1 MSTTHHWMQPVRCA
15 HQSLRRSSALESEQ
29 VILVPRGLRGTG
41 HWLVGYLAHNRGGR
55 TWHIE
60 VAAVQGFNVP
70 TFALLTMGESWVA
83 YTPAFRSLM
92 NTSAS
97 RIEVSISVISRVISA
112 SSVRCVAPSEETA
125 AALRLCFR

>member
-15 HQSLRRSSALESEQ
+15 HQSLRRPSALESEQ
-29 VILVPRGLRGTG
+29 VILVPCGLRGTG

-60 VAAVQGFNVP
+60 VAAVQGF
-70 TFALLTMGESWVA
+70 ALLTMGESWAA